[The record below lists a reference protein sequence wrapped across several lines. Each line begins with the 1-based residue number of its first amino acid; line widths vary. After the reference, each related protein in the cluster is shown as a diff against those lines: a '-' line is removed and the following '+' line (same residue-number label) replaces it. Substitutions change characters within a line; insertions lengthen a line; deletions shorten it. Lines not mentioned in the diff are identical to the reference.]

1 MGDLLWMIWTF
12 ILGAMPGFFET
23 SWFGPVIPGP
33 SNVTSVCL
41 VLVAL
46 LLVAATGEGHYSLSQ
61 KAWPRRLAVALGVA
75 ATLAWAAL
83 ILADFVYLHFGM
95 QLPGQMRVTCFN
107 FRGMLRT
114 PSESFALTGWA
125 LVTLWKTQ
133 SGRIFPPFA
142 FQHYFWEP
150 HSGLA

>member
-61 KAWPRRLAVALGVA
+61 KAWPRRLA
-75 ATLAWAAL
+75 
-83 ILADFVYLHFGM
+83 
-95 QLPGQMRVTCFN
+95 
-107 FRGMLRT
+107 
-114 PSESFALTGWA
+114 
-125 LVTLWKTQ
+125 
-133 SGRIFPPFA
+133 
-142 FQHYFWEP
+142 
-150 HSGLA
+150 